1 MADVSLRTA
10 SEEHFSMGQNRCVWS
25 SCSIAGCRTV
35 LSKNQFGPL
44 RSGRFVAARYS
55 LLPYGLFF
63 HLLFANLAQTGPIAR
78 SPASTDDDG
87 PETPATS

>member
-1 MADVSLRTA
+1 MELLLHSRLQDRVIEKLIR
-10 SEEHFSMGQNRCVWS
+10 
-25 SCSIAGCRTV
+25 
-35 LSKNQFGPL
+35 PL

-63 HLLFANLAQTGPIAR
+63 HLLFVNLAQTGPIAR